1 MNKKIYTQPSATI
14 VMLDLDSSV
23 VMTSQYDNVEIE
35 IDEDTDFKYDKNK
48 TSIWDNAW

>member
-23 VMTSQYDNVEIE
+23 VMTSQYDNVQT
-35 IDEDTDFKYDKNK
+35 DENTNLNYDKNK

>member
-1 MNKKIYTQPSATI
+1 MNKKKYTQPSATI

-23 VMTSQYDNVEIE
+23 VMTSSYSNVKT
-35 IDEDTDFKYDKNK
+35 DENTDLDYDKNK